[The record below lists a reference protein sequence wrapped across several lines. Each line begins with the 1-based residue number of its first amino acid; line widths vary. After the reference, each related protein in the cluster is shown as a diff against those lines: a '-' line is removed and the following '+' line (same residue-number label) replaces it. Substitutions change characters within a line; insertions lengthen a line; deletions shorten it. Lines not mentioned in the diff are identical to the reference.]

1 LPAGVETDRTR
12 PLLAEQLL
20 GVSHDQIHGLVP
32 PGLDE
37 FAVAAHEGS
46 PQPVRRLDGLP
57 AEQILRVEATVID
70 AVIGTAADSDDPA
83 VTDRELETVAVRV
96 QHRGTGHP
104 ALDVLRLDAFG
115 ENAVD
120 AHRPPLTRP

>member
-1 LPAGVETDRTR
+1 MSTGFTKCPSKPAARDRAMSESR
-12 PLLAEQLL
+12 PYPVTAK
-20 GVSHDQIHGLVP
+20 SR
-32 PGLDE
+32 
-37 FAVAAHEGS
+37 VAAHEGS